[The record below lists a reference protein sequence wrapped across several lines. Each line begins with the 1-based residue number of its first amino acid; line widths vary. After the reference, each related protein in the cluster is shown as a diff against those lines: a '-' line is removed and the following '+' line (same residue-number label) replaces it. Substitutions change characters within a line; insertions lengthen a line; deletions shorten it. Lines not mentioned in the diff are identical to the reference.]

1 MDLDVQ
7 VEGLA
12 ELQKQLQR
20 LERATAGKVL
30 RAGARDAMKPV
41 IQEVA
46 QNVPI
51 DSAQLIESLK
61 LSSTVG
67 EGGYAASGG
76 IRIRPKTAP
85 HWHLVE
91 YGTQAR
97 THANGKSTGA
107 MPAKPVFRP
116 AFDKHRRN
124 VVERFKAYLAKRIG
138 KELKKAGL
146 K

>member
-20 LERATAGKVL
+20 LERA
-30 RAGARDAMKPV
+30 
-41 IQEVA
+41 
-46 QNVPI
+46 NVPI